1 MSNTRALF
9 ESFQQYLNEDEVLTE
24 GMADI
29 IKATIMNNKGKYG
42 VKSVGGDEKK
52 ILVNT
57 NNGSYW
63 FVPVGDKIKISSA
76 KGAQPVVRTERGKM
90 QVPSVSIE
98 VSGLFKDIISTT
110 KAALDKL
117 EPEVKDEYIVQIG
130 DNYFGGYDE
139 NSEVILKA
147 DTHSATRYSNRDEAD
162 NVASQVGGEV
172 IVESEQLNE
181 DVGLKRFTSE
191 QEIID
196 EFENAV
202 KFVPDAI
209 EYIGDGKAGNCK
221 QNSLSARANDPESN
235 PDVYLGYI
243 VLKDAEG
250 NVYGIRHY
258 WNGAGE
264 KAIEHTPVRDTA
276 LYNKGELIYYIGERI

>member
-1 MSNTRALF
+1 MSDTRQLF
-9 ESFQQYLNEDEVLTE
+9 ESFQQNLREEVLTE

-29 IKATIMNNKGKYG
+29 IKATVMNNKEKYG

-76 KGAQPVVRTERGKM
+76 KGAQPVVRTQRGKM
-90 QVPSVSIE
+90 QIPSITFE
-98 VSGLFKDIISTT
+98 VDGLFKDIIATT
-110 KAALDKL
+110 KAALNKL
-117 EPEVKDEYIVQIG
+117 EPEAKDEYVVKVG

-139 NSEVILKA
+139 NNEVVLKA
-147 DTHSATRYSNRDEAD
+147 DTHSAIRYNNRDEAD
-162 NVASQVGGEV
+162 NVASQINGEV
-172 IVESEQLNE
+172 ITEAEKLNE
-181 DVGLKRFTSE
+181 DVGLRSFSSE
-191 QEIID
+191 EEIISELED
-196 EFENAV
+196 AV
-202 KFVPDAI
+202 RFAPEAI
-209 EYIGDGKAGNCK
+209 EYIGDGKTGSCK
-221 QNSLSARANDPESN
+221 QNALFARANDSEHN
-235 PDVYLGYI
+235 PDAYLGYI

-250 NVYGIRHY
+250 NLYGIRHF

-276 LYNKGELIYYIGERI
+276 LYSKGELVCYMGELI